1 MNERNKLLLALI
13 VNEAKHKY
21 LRFISYDGFGA
32 WLNAWREFGVSI
44 ITVLID
50 VLFILI
56 SPVYRLLTILT
67 YPFWLIGW
75 CLYKFFKLKN
85 VKGNARLEQSLKN
98 FKERGD
104 WRKDR

>member
-21 LRFISYDGFGA
+21 LTFFGYDGFGA
-32 WLNAWREFGVSI
+32 WLNVWREFGVSI

-50 VLFILI
+50 VLFILL
-56 SPVYRLLTILT
+56 SPVYRLLSILT
-67 YPFWLIGW
+67 YPFWLIAW
-75 CLYKFFKLKN
+75 CIYKFFKLKN